1 MSPDLGAPVSYL
13 TLAEGV
19 PVLTAD
25 GHELGEVRHVLAD
38 EENDI
43 FDGLVVRAGRRDV
56 FVDAPQVDE
65 LYERG
70 AVLTLNRA
78 ATDRLPASSE
88 TPAVLAADPDDAA
101 SNGLGDKL
109 RRAWDLLSGNY

>member
-13 TLAEGV
+13 ALPEGV

-43 FDGLVVRAGRRDV
+43 FDGLAVRAGRRDV
-56 FVDAPQVDE
+56 FVAAPQVDE

-70 AVLTLNRA
+70 VVLAIDRA
-78 ATDRLPASSE
+78 GAERLPEPSAN
-88 TPAVLAADPDDAA
+88 PAVVTADPDDTA
-101 SNGLGDKL
+101 
-109 RRAWDLLSGNY
+109 